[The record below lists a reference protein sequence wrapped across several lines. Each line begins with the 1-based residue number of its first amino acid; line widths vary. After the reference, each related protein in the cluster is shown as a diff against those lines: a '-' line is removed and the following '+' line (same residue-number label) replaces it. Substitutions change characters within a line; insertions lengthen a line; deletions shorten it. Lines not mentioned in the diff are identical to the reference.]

1 MRDSKFLRALNL
13 QTNSIPPI
21 WFMRQAGRY
30 LPEYQKIRKNYSN
43 FLDMCKQPKTCAELA
58 LQPIDRFD
66 LDASILFSDI
76 LTIPDA
82 LNLGLAFNEGEGPK
96 FSNPISSPQ
105 DIKNLIPFDINAL
118 GYVFKAVEETKKL
131 LPKDLPLI
139 GFCGSPWT
147 LVAYS
152 IEGGGSKD
160 FKKTKSF
167 MKEHPEEL
175 KEFLDILSNACYE
188 YLRQQVLSGVN
199 ALQIFDSWADLLS
212 GNDLENFS
220 LQYTRRLT
228 SLLKADPI
236 TSNIPIILFE
246 KAPKKNII
254 EIVFEDIACVSLYW
268 QEDIGSVNE
277 VLRNKYAI
285 QGNLDPKVL
294 LGSDESIWNETQ
306 KICSVM
312 NEYPGFIFNLGHGIT
327 PDINPDKVQVM
338 IDALRAEAS

>member
-1 MRDSKFLRALNL
+1 MKNSKFLRALNL
-13 QTNSIPPI
+13 QTHSIPPV

-58 LQPIDRFD
+58 LQPIDRFG

-82 LNLGLAFNEGEGPK
+82 LNLGLAFHEGEGPK

-105 DIKNLIPFDINAL
+105 DIKKLISFDVNAI
-118 GYVFKAVEETKKL
+118 GYVFKAVEETKNL

-147 LVAYS
+147 LAAYS
-152 IEGGGSKD
+152 IAGGGSKD

-167 MKEHPEEL
+167 MANHPTEL
-175 KEFLDILSNACYE
+175 QEFLEILSNACYE

-212 GNDLENFS
+212 ANDLERFS
-220 LQYTRRLT
+220 LKYTRMLT
-228 SLLKADPI
+228 HLLKTDPVTAD
-236 TSNIPIILFE
+236 IPIILFE
-246 KAPKKNII
+246 KSPNKKITDI
-254 EIVFEDIACVSLYW
+254 LFEEITCASLYW
-268 QEDIGSVNE
+268 QEDLESVAKDF
-277 VLRNKYAI
+277 RDKYAI

-294 LGSDESIWNETQ
+294 LKSDESIWHETQ
-306 KICSVM
+306 KICNIM
-312 NEYPGFIFNLGHGIT
+312 KEYPGFIFNLGHGIT
-327 PDINPDKVQVM
+327 PDIDPNKVKVM
-338 IDALRAEAS
+338 IDALRQ